1 MGNANGAGL
10 CYGQRI
16 DLEKLEE
23 RENKK
28 KT

>member
-23 RENKK
+23 REN
-28 KT
+28 